1 MTDADLVV
9 WRHGR
14 TAWNDEGRFQ
24 GHVDTPLDLV
34 GHRQAKAAARALASL
49 EPVAIVSS
57 DLARARDTATYLASA
72 CSLPLALDARLR
84 EIDVGEWGGLS
95 RSEIESRFPD
105 TYRAWLSGEDV
116 RREGGETGAEVTAR
130 ALAAVSDAVAS
141 SPGGGPVVVCS
152 HGGTSR
158 SVVLALLGLP
168 ESARS
173 AFAVLGNARWAS
185 LVRRGEGWRLT
196 AYNAGADAEAA
207 VEGRIGG
214 AATEPV
220 L

>member
-24 GHVDTPLDLV
+24 GHLDTPLDAV
-34 GHRQAKAAARALASL
+34 GHRQASAAAAALASL
-49 EPVAIVSS
+49 GPVAVVSS
-57 DLARARDTATYLASA
+57 DLARARDTASYLASLM
-72 CSLPLALDARLR
+72 SLPLGLDARLR

-95 RSEIESRFPD
+95 RAEVEARFPS
-105 TYRAWLSGEDV
+105 TYAAWLTGADV
-116 RREGGETGAEVTAR
+116 RREGGETGAEVTER
-130 ALAAVSDAVAS
+130 ALAAVSSALSAA
-141 SPGGGPVVVCS
+141 PGGGPVVLCS

-158 SVVLALLGLP
+158 SLVLALLGLP
-168 ESARS
+168 ESARG

>member
-14 TAWNDEGRFQ
+14 TEWNDAGRFQ
-24 GHVDTPLDLV
+24 GHLDTPLDSV
-34 GHRQAKAAARALASL
+34 GHAQARAAAAALASL
-49 EPVAIVSS
+49 SPVSIVSS
-57 DLARARDTATYLASA
+57 DLARARDTAAYLGEV
-72 CSLPLALDARLR
+72 CGLPVVLDARLR

-95 RSEIESRFPD
+95 RDEVAARFPE
-105 TYRAWLSGEDV
+105 TYGAWLGGADV

-130 ALAAVSDAVAS
+130 ALTAARDALAAAS
-141 SPGGGPVVVCS
+141 GDGPVVLCS

-158 SVVLALLGLP
+158 SLVLALLGLP

-173 AFAVLGNARWAS
+173 SFAVLGNARWAS
-185 LVRRGEGWRLT
+185 LVRRGDGWRLT

>member
-34 GHRQAKAAARALASL
+34 GHRQAKAAALALASL
-49 EPVAIVSS
+49 TPVSIVSS
-57 DLARARDTATYLASA
+57 DLARARDTASYLAAA
-72 CSLPLALDARLR
+72 CSLPLALDERLR

-95 RSEIESRFPD
+95 RDEIAARFPS
-105 TYRAWLSGEDV
+105 TYNAWLAGEDV

-130 ALAAVSDAVAS
+130 ALAAVRDALAAS
-141 SPGGGPVVVCS
+141 AGGPVVVCS